1 MTRTYSQDSL
11 DTKED
16 WGFFTDPDQ
25 SSDSQEM
32 DDCDKQIKLT
42 YNKSESNLFSR
53 RINTQYDN
61 DKKDDNDKNKA
72 QQIISHWSWNETII
86 ALSITSFFIVI
97 IALNKQSKLLDN
109 IIDKNEQ
116 NSNDHAKFL

>member
-42 YNKSESNLFSR
+42 YNKF
-53 RINTQYDN
+53 YG
-61 DKKDDNDKNKA
+61 
-72 QQIISHWSWNETII
+72 
-86 ALSITSFFIVI
+86 F
-97 IALNKQSKLLDN
+97 
-109 IIDKNEQ
+109 
-116 NSNDHAKFL
+116 